1 MADGATSG
9 CGRWTDWVSASTPRR
24 RPPGGPRAKLLS
36 VAWLATARSSDL
48 TSPQHWPIGLSW
60 KRFPRL
66 LADARMPAKGPP
78 GTPVRRCSTVA
89 DRGTAWAGP
98 AEPDNQLS
106 DTVLNH

>member
-24 RPPGGPRAKLLS
+24 RPPVGPRAKLLS

-66 LADARMPAKGPP
+66 LADARTPAKGPP
-78 GTPVRRCSTVA
+78 GTPVR
-89 DRGTAWAGP
+89 P
-98 AEPDNQLS
+98 ARPSLTEELPGRAQLNPTIS
-106 DTVLNH
+106 